1 MTPTEAQIE
10 QIRALRFVAFD
21 FDGVFTD
28 SAVWVSESGQELV
41 RCSRRDGFGLASLR
55 RLGIGLAVVST
66 EVNPVVGLRCRK
78 LKVDCIQACGDKAA
92 AVRKIVTE
100 FGTALGHAAFVGDD
114 INDLPA
120 LELVG
125 LPVIVA
131 DAHPALRRPGYLQTT
146 RPGGQGAVREF
157 CDLIANIREETSAQA

>member
-1 MTPTEAQIE
+1 MKPSEAQIE

-28 SAVWVSESGQELV
+28 NAVWVSETGQELV

-78 LKVDCIQACGDKAA
+78 LNVDCIQACGDKAA
-92 AVRKIVTE
+92 ALRKIVTE
-100 FGTALGHAAFVGDD
+100 FGADLKHAAFLGDD

-120 LELVG
+120 LQLVG

-131 DAHPALRRPGYLQTT
+131 DAHPGARRPGYLQTT
-146 RPGGQGAVREF
+146 RPGGHGAVREL
-157 CDLIANIREETSAQA
+157 CDLIADIREDTSSHA

>member
-28 SAVWVSESGQELV
+28 NAVWVSETGQELV

-66 EVNPVVGLRCRK
+66 EVNPVVGQRCRK
-78 LKVDCIQACGDKAA
+78 LQVDCIQACTDKAA
-92 AVRKIVTE
+92 AVRRIVTE
-100 FGTALGHAAFVGDD
+100 LGLDLEQAAFVGDD

-131 DAHPALRRPGYLQTT
+131 DAHPTLKRPGYLQTT
-146 RPGGQGAVREF
+146 RPGGHGAVREL
-157 CDLIANIREETSAQA
+157 CDLIGEIREETSAHV

>member
-28 SAVWVSESGQELV
+28 NAVWVSESGQELV
-41 RCSRRDGFGLASLR
+41 RCSRRDGFGLESLR

-78 LKVDCIQACGDKAA
+78 LQVDCIQACADKAA
-92 AVRKIVTE
+92 TVRKIVAE
-100 FGTALGHAAFVGDD
+100 FGSALAHTAFVGDD

-131 DAHPALRRPGYLQTT
+131 DAHPALRRPDYLRTT
-146 RPGGQGAVREF
+146 CPGGHGAVREF
-157 CDLIANIREETSAQA
+157 CDLIANIREETSAHA